1 MKRIN
6 LLDIETTNKIAAGEV
21 VERPSSV
28 AKELIEN
35 SIDAEAKNI
44 IVEIQ
49 DGGESLIKVIDDGNG
64 IHPEDVEKAFY
75 PHATSKISTIEDI
88 YKISTLGF
96 RGEALASIASVSK
109 VNLKSKV
116 ENNYEGRE
124 IYIEGGEIKHLISVG
139 LNKGTQIE
147 VRDLFYNVPARKKFM
162 KSPMREAGAISD
174 IVSRIALSN
183 PDLSFKLYNNGR
195 NIIHT
200 YGNGKVSDVI
210 RSIYGKQVSENLI
223 YFEKHYDIV
232 SVHGYIGN
240 AEISRGSRNNQT
252 TFVNNRYIKNKLISV
267 AIENAF
273 KSFITINKYPF
284 FVINIDI
291 FPEFVDVNIHPT
303 KSEIKFNDEKIIYK
317 IVFEGVHEAL
327 REYLKDSFT
336 IPESDSSYVP
346 QDNFE
351 ILNFDSL
358 KSNKQEPI
366 DPMINYEKALYE
378 KTLNEGIDK
387 EYTNVVKE
395 NFYKVNES
403 VIKEAYADKSDTISC
418 SSRHESLSIPEE
430 VKIAKIPELNVIGQY
445 NKTYIL
451 CEKEGD
457 LYIIDQHAAHEKILF
472 EKYRNQIIKS
482 SVVIQPLLVPSVVEL
497 SLEDY
502 FYYSDNITIF
512 DKIGFRIEDFGNNTI
527 CIKEA
532 PYILGKLD
540 FNNFFISILDNL
552 KNMGSGKTEDV
563 KYAAIA
569 KLACKAAIKAQ
580 DSLDVAEMRHLLNEL
595 RYIDDPFNCPHG
607 RPVIIKITSYEM
619 DKKFKR
625 IQ

>member
-116 ENNYEGRE
+116 ENNYDGRE
-124 IYIEGGEIKHLISVG
+124 IHIEGGEIKHLISVG

-183 PDLSFKLYNNGR
+183 PDLSFKLYNNGK

-252 TFVNNRYIKNKLISV
+252 IFVNNRYIKNKLISV

-317 IVFEGVHEAL
+317 IVFEGVHEVL

-336 IPESDSSYVP
+336 IQESDSSYVP

-358 KSNKQEPI
+358 KQNKQEPI
-366 DPMINYEKALYE
+366 NPVVNYEKALDE
-378 KTLNEGIDK
+378 VINK
-387 EYTNVVKE
+387 EDINVVRE
-395 NFYKVNES
+395 NFYKANEA
-403 VIKEAYADKSDTISC
+403 VVKESYADKPEAISC
-418 SSRHESLSIPEE
+418 SSKHESLTIPEE
-430 VKIAKIPELNVIGQY
+430 AKIAKIPELNVIGQY

-472 EKYRNQIIKS
+472 EKYRNQMIKS
-482 SVVIQPLLVPSVVEL
+482 NVVIQPLLVPSVVEL

-502 FYYSDNITIF
+502 FYYSENRIIF
-512 DKIGFRIEDFGNNTI
+512 DKIGFQVEDFGNNTI

-563 KYAAIA
+563 KYDAIA

-580 DSLDVAEMRHLLNEL
+580 DSLDIAEMKHLINEL
-595 RYIDDPFNCPHG
+595 RYINDPFNCPHG

>member
-109 VNLKSKV
+109 VNLKSKL
-116 ENNYEGRE
+116 ENHYDGRE
-124 IYIEGGEIKHLISVG
+124 IYIEGGEIKHLISTG

-162 KSPMREAGAISD
+162 KSPMRESGAISD
-174 IVSRIALSN
+174 IISRIALSN
-183 PDLSFKLYNNGR
+183 PNLSFKLYNNGK
-195 NIIHT
+195 NILHT

-232 SVHGYIGN
+232 SIHGYIGN

-252 TFVNNRYIKNKLISV
+252 IFVNNRYIKNKLISV

-273 KSFITINKYPF
+273 KSFVTINKYPF

-303 KSEIKFNDEKIIYK
+303 KSEIKFNDDKIIYK

-327 REYLKDSFT
+327 RDYLKDSFT
-336 IPESDSSYVP
+336 IPEANSSYLP

-358 KSNKQEPI
+358 KPNKQEPI
-366 DPMINYEKALYE
+366 NPMINYEKAL
-378 KTLNEGIDK
+378 K
-387 EYTNVVKE
+387 ECINKDD
-395 NFYKVNES
+395 VN
-403 VIKEAYADKSDTISC
+403 VIKENEPVLKEAYTDKPHTISYTSRNAA
-418 SSRHESLSIPEE
+418 SSTPEE
-430 VKIAKIPELNVIGQY
+430 VKTAKIPELNVIGQY

-451 CEKEGD
+451 CEKDGD

-502 FYYSDNITIF
+502 FYYSENRIIF
-512 DKIGFRIEDFGNNTI
+512 DKIGFQIEDFGNNTI

-563 KYAAIA
+563 KYDAIA
-569 KLACKAAIKAQ
+569 RLACKAAIKAQ

-595 RYIDDPFNCPHG
+595 RYIDNPFNCPHG

>member
-1 MKRIN
+1 MRRIN

-75 PHATSKISTIEDI
+75 PHATSKISTIDDI

-116 ENNYEGRE
+116 EGNYDGRE
-124 IYIEGGEIKHLISVG
+124 IYIEGGEIKNLISVG

-183 PDLSFKLYNNGR
+183 PDLSFKLYNNGK

-200 YGNGKVSDVI
+200 YGNGKVSDVV

-252 TFVNNRYIKNKLISV
+252 IFVNNRYIKNKLISV

-273 KSFITINKYPF
+273 KSFITINKFPF

-336 IPESDSSYVP
+336 IQESDSSYIP

-358 KSNKQEPI
+358 KPNKQEPI
-366 DPMINYEKALYE
+366 NPVVNYEKAL
-378 KTLNEGIDK
+378 NESINK
-387 EYTNVVKE
+387 EDINVVRE
-395 NFYKVNES
+395 NFYKVNEA
-403 VIKEAYADKSDTISC
+403 VVKETYTDKPDTIPC
-418 SSRHESLSIPEE
+418 SSKHETLPVPEE
-430 VKIAKIPELNVIGQY
+430 AKTAKIPELNVIGQY

-472 EKYRNQIIKS
+472 EKYRDQIIKS
-482 SVVIQPLLVPSVVEL
+482 NVVIQPLLVPSVVEL

-502 FYYSDNITIF
+502 FYYSENKIIF
-512 DKIGFRIEDFGNNTI
+512 DKIGFQIEDFGSNTI

-540 FNNFFISILDNL
+540 FNNFFINILDNL

-563 KYAAIA
+563 KYNAIA

-580 DSLDVAEMRHLLNEL
+580 DSLDVAEMRHLINEL
-595 RYIDDPFNCPHG
+595 RYINDPFNCPHG
-607 RPVIIKITSYEM
+607 RPVIIKVTSYEM

>member
-109 VNLKSKV
+109 VTLKSKV
-116 ENNYEGRE
+116 EDNYDGRE

-183 PDLSFKLYNNGR
+183 PDLSFKLYNNGK

-252 TFVNNRYIKNKLISV
+252 IFVNNRYIKNKLISV

-351 ILNFDSL
+351 ILNFDTL

-366 DPMINYEKALYE
+366 NPMFNYEKALYE
-378 KTLNEGIDK
+378 KTLNEGVDK
-387 EYTNVVKE
+387 EDTNVVKE

-418 SSRHESLSIPEE
+418 SSRHETLSIPEE

-502 FYYSDNITIF
+502 FYYSENITIF
-512 DKIGFRIEDFGNNTI
+512 DKIGFQIEDFGNNTI